1 MPQPRKKPP
10 AKPSAASSR
19 RIARLVL
26 RSQWRARRPTEI
38 IPISARAVRF
48 LVVHYSAVNADE
60 QRLHR
65 NCAGRVRGIQRFH
78 MESDQLAP
86 GGASDI
92 GYNWLVC
99 RHGYVFQGRGWRRR
113 PAATGAANDFTLA
126 VCFLG
131 DDTKGRRDVT
141 PEARKA
147 FRSILDFLMP
157 PRCPRLAGVRGHRD
171 FMSTSCPGD
180 ELIAFVRRLNRERFG
195 AAGGRVLAADVTAGE
210 DVAAD

>member
-1 MPQPRKKPP
+1 MAKQRK
-10 AKPSAASSR
+10 KPSAARSR

-26 RSQWRARRPTEI
+26 RKQWRARGATEVV
-38 IPISARAVRF
+38 PISARAVRF

-60 QRLHR
+60 QRDHR
-65 NCAGRVRGIQRFH
+65 NCAARVRGIQRFH
-78 MESDQLAP
+78 MESNQLTP

-126 VCFLG
+126 ACFLG
-131 DDTKGRRDVT
+131 DDTKGRADVT

-147 FRSILDFLMP
+147 FRSILEFLKP

-180 ELIAFVRRLNRERFG
+180 ELTAFVRRLNREEFG
-195 AAGGRVLAADVTAGE
+195 TAGGRVSTQELVAG
-210 DVAAD
+210 DGLGSD